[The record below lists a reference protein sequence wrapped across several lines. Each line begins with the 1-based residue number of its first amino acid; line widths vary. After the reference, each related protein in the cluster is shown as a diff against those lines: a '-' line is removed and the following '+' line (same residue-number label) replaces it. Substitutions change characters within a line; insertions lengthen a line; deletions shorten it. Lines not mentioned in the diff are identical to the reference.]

1 MKFIDLK
8 GQKFERLTAL
18 YRLHN
23 YHKKGTHWLCVCDC
37 GNLTE
42 VQGGHLREGRI
53 KSCGCLRNE
62 TTIKR
67 STKHGYKHTR
77 LYSIWQHMKY
87 RCCNKNGKDY
97 KNYGGRGIAVC
108 SDWLDNFMSFYNWS
122 MANGYDNNLT
132 IDRIDNGKGYEPNNC
147 RWVDMKQQS
156 RNTRQ
161 NRNITING
169 VTRCLAEWCEILG
182 LNYDKIYNRL
192 YKGWSIEKA
201 LELKGNQY
209 VG

>member
-1 MKFIDLK
+1 
-8 GQKFERLTAL
+8 
-18 YRLHN
+18 
-23 YHKKGTHWLCVCDC
+23 
-37 GNLTE
+37 
-42 VQGGHLREGRI
+42 
-53 KSCGCLRNE
+53 
-62 TTIKR
+62 
-67 STKHGYKHTR
+67 
-77 LYSIWQHMKY
+77 MKY
-87 RCCNKNGKDY
+87 RCYNKNGKDY

-132 IDRIDNGKGYEPNNC
+132 IDRIDNDKGYEPNNC

-169 VTRCLAEWCEILG
+169 ETRCLADWCEILG

-209 VG
+209 VD